1 MIANI
6 IKKEE
11 GFFIK
16 KEDISEERNGFV
28 YLKGVYEG
36 RCSVYTIGETE
47 IYIIEFNDKSF
58 IFDYDGLMDWMF
70 KNQVRIENEDRT
82 LMTF

>member
-16 KEDISEERNGFV
+16 KEDVSEERNGFV
-28 YLKGVYEG
+28 YMNGVYDG
-36 RCSVYTIGETE
+36 RCSVYTIGESET
-47 IYIIEFNDKSF
+47 YIIAFNDKSF
-58 IFDYDGLMDWMF
+58 LFDYDGLMDWMF
-70 KNQVRIENEDRT
+70 KKQVRIENEDRT

>member
-16 KEDISEERNGFV
+16 NEDISEERKGFIYLNGE
-28 YLKGVYEG
+28 YEG
-36 RCSVYTIGETE
+36 RCSIYTIGETE
-47 IYIIEFNDKSF
+47 TYIINFKDKSF
-58 IFDYDGLMDWMF
+58 LFDYDSLIDWMF
-70 KNQVRIENEDRT
+70 KNQVRIENKDNT
-82 LMTF
+82 IMAF